1 MKKYILLGILSIMVV
16 GCSNAP
22 KKVELTPTE
31 VKELGN
37 NQNAIASTLIKKAVL
52 KEMSEYKYTP
62 EESKAIKQAKEN
74 LEIEFYLDRV
84 ATKRV
89 NVTDEQVVA
98 LYEANK
104 EQLKD
109 IKAEVA
115 LPQIK
120 EQLILQ
126 QVNNEKVNYINS
138 LVEKYNLNEK
148 FKSYSVTPAVTN
160 PQTVTTQQAEAK

>member
-37 NQNAIASTLIKKAVL
+37 NQNAIASTLIRKAVL

-74 LEIEFYLDRV
+74 
-84 ATKRV
+84 
-89 NVTDEQVVA
+89 
-98 LYEANK
+98 
-104 EQLKD
+104 
-109 IKAEVA
+109 
-115 LPQIK
+115 
-120 EQLILQ
+120 
-126 QVNNEKVNYINS
+126 
-138 LVEKYNLNEK
+138 
-148 FKSYSVTPAVTN
+148 
-160 PQTVTTQQAEAK
+160 